1 MVSLVYICI
10 QRKSK
15 VSALLMMGWLLF
27 MLLFNGLG
35 NMLINKARHIINL
48 ILLLLVYA
56 SILLFANV
64 SSAVWSG
71 LAVMILLYVQLALN
85 FTFLVLEKNKRA
97 ISSEMASEQAKIAQ
111 QVNRMIDMEREP
123 EFD

>member
-1 MVSLVYICI
+1 
-10 QRKSK
+10 
-15 VSALLMMGWLLF
+15 MMGWLLF